1 MSREKQIEEMARII
15 HDSDRANR
23 NTFPV
28 SISEC
33 LAKHGASRTGAAVA
47 LFAIGYRK
55 IPDNIGDFSD
65 GYHTF
70 NELYHHRAVLF
81 SVICNMF
88 PEKAWK
94 SKLHDTGDMYEGMF
108 IVGIE
113 TEQGQATYHYDIEP
127 YWDMFKVK
135 ELDKAPKWD
144 GHTPFDAIERI
155 GNLSCE
161 GYRKQ
166 REGYW
171 EIVKGSNGKEKMVCT
186 NCRHQQDLAS
196 TFSYCPNCGANM
208 RGD

>member
-1 MSREKQIEEMARII
+1 MSKEKQIEEMAKDLQKSEHWCFNEHSIDFEI
-15 HDSDRANR
+15 DRKKTAENFY
-23 NTFPV
+23 N
-28 SISEC
+28 
-33 LAKHGASRTGAAVA
+33 A
-47 LFAIGYRK
+47 GYRK

-135 ELDKAPKWD
+135 ELDKAPKYD
-144 GHTPFDAIERI
+144 GHTPSDAIARI
-155 GNLSCE
+155 GDLPCA

-166 REGYW
+166 SEVAMEIITEIGNTCKTKDFVDINIAIGYTLAMNTVLYKLLELKMKYTEG
-171 EIVKGSNGKEKMVCT
+171 K
-186 NCRHQQDLAS
+186 
-196 TFSYCPNCGANM
+196 
-208 RGD
+208 